1 MPMIPVPEGPS
12 VNPSGAAMPAESI
25 AGIEPNAFGAS
36 VGAARANEG
45 AAIGK
50 MGDLLEKHSL
60 VLQNQKDEAL
70 NNEAV
75 TKAILAEGQVTN
87 EYRKLT
93 GKAAEEALPKYM
105 KDLEAARTNIRN
117 GLPSAYVQRLFDQA
131 TMRPFGYAINN
142 ASGYAAT
149 QAKAYANT
157 AMNARLSNQMSTASH
172 EHSDQVFDKETS
184 PDAIKEVLTTDP
196 DVKNLPPEEVE
207 KLVRQKQQEAYET
220 RIKATHYEDPS
231 RALKMLDKYG
241 PKMDPARVAQ
251 LREQVTNQWMAT
263 RSRDLATQ
271 AVTEGVTPFHKLLR
285 SGVETGGTDP
295 YNTTLDNGRWTGGPV
310 NLTNMTVAEVRTM
323 QDKMRT
329 PENRALYGGGQGSS
343 AVGAPQVVSQT
354 LDSLIDQGVVSPN
367 DKFDE
372 ATQNKI
378 ITALAVRRGGD
389 VAGLK
394 QEWEGLRNVPDEQIR
409 QAYSASFGNAA
420 VVPGDRATIIDQVR
434 GQAAAEAK
442 RQGLNEMKTAEF
454 LDSAERATKAKFGE
468 KMAERRDGILGDKLK
483 VAETLEGM
491 EKPPTS
497 EADFLANAGQ
507 EGTDAWNRL
516 DPFSRKRFASQ
527 FERNSFY
534 KPMTQERQQAYDT
547 LIGMAQDPAT
557 RREFLDNHD
566 KLIADADLP
575 WGLTKQ
581 LNATA
586 RNLQKNMDAPAA
598 TDRAMRVLN
607 NARFFEGT
615 SIRTEGQNKQT
626 YLHFRGAMDAA
637 LKEFQKTNAGPP
649 TDDQIRQL
657 GAEVKAQIV
666 QPGRFFGENIDRKTP
681 GAEQGA
687 KALDATV
694 QKENPALA
702 DEIRAAAE
710 KKFGRKLAPG
720 ELYKAYNLPEV
731 RRKRA
736 ADAEVPLTPPTSD
749 VAPRAVKTT
758 NEGPLREMGTPPAE
772 NRDDDGPF

>member
-50 MGDLLEKHSL
+50 MGDLLEKHA
-60 VLQNQKDEAL
+60 VILQNQKDEAL

-149 QAKAYANT
+149 QAKAFANT
-157 AMNARLSNQMSTASH
+157 GMNARLSNQLSNASH
-172 EHSDQVFDKETS
+172 EYNDQAFDKETS
-184 PDAIKEVLTTDP
+184 PDAIKEILTTDP
-196 DVKNLPPEEVE
+196 DVKNLPPEAVE
-207 KLVRQKQQEAYET
+207 KLVRDKQQEAYET

-231 RALKMLDKYG
+231 RALKMIDKYG

-251 LREQVTNQWMAT
+251 LREQVTNQLIST

-271 AVTEGVTPFHKLLR
+271 AVTEGVTPFHKLLG
-285 SGVETGGTDP
+285 SGVETPKGADP
-295 YNTTLDNGRWTGGPV
+295 YNTTLDNDQWTGPHPD
-310 NLTNMTVAEVRTM
+310 LRTMTVAEIRTM

-329 PENRALYGGGQGSS
+329 PANRARYGEHGEGSS

-389 VAGLK
+389 VTALK
-394 QEWEGLRNVPDEQIR
+394 NEWQGLRNVPDEQIR

-420 VVPGDRATIIDQVR
+420 VVPGDRATIIEQVR

-454 LDSAERATKAKFGE
+454 LDSAERATKAKFND

-491 EKPPTS
+491 DKPPTS
-497 EADFLANAGQ
+497 EAEYLANAGK
-507 EGTDAWNRL
+507 EGVDAWNNL
-516 DPFSRKRFASQ
+516 DPNSRRRFASQ
-527 FERNSFY
+527 FERNNVY
-534 KPMTQERQQAYDT
+534 KPMTAERQRAYET
-547 LIGMAQDPAT
+547 LVGMADDPTT

-736 ADAEVPLTPPTSD
+736 AESEVKPSE
-749 VAPRAVKTT
+749 A
-758 NEGPLREMGTPPAE
+758 PAE
-772 NRDDDGPF
+772 AAPATTPATFAPGSRDEDGPF